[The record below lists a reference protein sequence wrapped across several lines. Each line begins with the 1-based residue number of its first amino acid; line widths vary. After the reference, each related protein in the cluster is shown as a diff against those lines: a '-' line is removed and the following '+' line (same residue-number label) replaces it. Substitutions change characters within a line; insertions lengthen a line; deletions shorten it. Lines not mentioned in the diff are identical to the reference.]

1 MKTFNALLFSMLFGI
16 SASAFAADA
25 PTAKT
30 DPITITGLADDAELK
45 AGVETKFDYVINP
58 GPTSD
63 HAHFYIGNKDGV
75 TKAGDRG
82 EIVRSFKGSY
92 TLPKLAAGAHS
103 IVMRVVNSNHT
114 PVGIEKTIKFTVTVK

>member
-1 MKTFNALLFSMLFGI
+1 MKTFNTLLFSMLFGI
-16 SASAFAADA
+16 SALAFAADA

-58 GPTSD
+58 GPTGD
-63 HAHFYIGNKDGV
+63 HSHFYIGDKDGV

-82 EIVRSFKGSY
+82 TIVRSFKGSY

-103 IVMRVVNSNHT
+103 IVMRVVNSGHT
-114 PVGIEKTIKFTVTVK
+114 PVGIEKTIKFTVK